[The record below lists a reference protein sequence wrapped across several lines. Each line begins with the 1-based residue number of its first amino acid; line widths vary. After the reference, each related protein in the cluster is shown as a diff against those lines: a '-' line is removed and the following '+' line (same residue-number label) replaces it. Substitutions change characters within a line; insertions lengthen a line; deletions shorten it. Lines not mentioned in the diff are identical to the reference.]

1 MRAFV
6 RIVARISDV
15 SGMILMWFPWIL
27 MLIIAWEVVL
37 RSLFNHP
44 TVWAHELSIIMF
56 GALTILSGAY
66 TLRNRAH
73 VNMDL
78 LYMHFSVRTRALLD
92 VLTFPF
98 FLIFCLV
105 ILWLGWEFAWRSV
118 KLAEISQSDWAPP
131 IWPIKLTIPLGAFLL
146 LLQGT
151 ANFVS
156 DLLKL
161 FTGKG
166 VEE

>member
-6 RIVARISDV
+6 RIVARISDA

-27 MLIIAWEVVL
+27 MLIIVWEVVL

-44 TVWAHELSIIMF
+44 TVWAHELSIMMF
-56 GALTILSGAY
+56 GALAILSGAY
-66 TLRNRAH
+66 ALRTRAH

-78 LYMHFSVRTRALLD
+78 LYMHFSPRTRALLD

-98 FLIFCLV
+98 FLVFCLV

-131 IWPIKLTIPLGAFLL
+131 IWPIKLMLPLGAFLL
-146 LLQGT
+146 LLQGI

-156 DLLKL
+156 DLLKVI
-161 FTGKG
+161 TGKG